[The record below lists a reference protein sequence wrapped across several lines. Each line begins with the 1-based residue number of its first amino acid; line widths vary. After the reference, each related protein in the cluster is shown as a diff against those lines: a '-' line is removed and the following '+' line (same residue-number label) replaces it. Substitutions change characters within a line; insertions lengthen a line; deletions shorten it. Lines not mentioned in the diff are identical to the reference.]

1 MPYEDK
7 TYEVKLI
14 INGKEVDSAF
24 EIPFKE
30 NGTEQSHEEKVAK
43 AIYERYEAFG
53 AAGFDDK
60 QAFSL
65 TRDWF
70 NHELGKVYDQKY

>member
-1 MPYEDK
+1 MPYENK
-7 TYEVKLI
+7 TYEVKLF
-14 INGKEVDSAF
+14 INGKEVDNF
-24 EIPFKE
+24 EEVPFIRDFCDE
-30 NGTEQSHEEKVAK
+30 SHEEKIAK
-43 AIYERYEAFG
+43 AIHERYEAFI

-70 NHELGKVYDQKY
+70 DHELENYYGKED